1 MSELIPPYYAV
12 IFTSTLKDDFT
23 EYHLMAQEMEALVK
37 HQPGF
42 LGMDSARDEIGI
54 TISYWDS
61 LESIDLWRNNKFH
74 QEAKHFGKTKWY
86 SSYNIKIS
94 KVVKL
99 LLLIYILKGVII
111 FTFYIVICM

>member
-42 LGMDSARDEIGI
+42 LGMDSARDETGI

-74 QEAKHFGKTKWY
+74 QEAKHLGKTKWY

-94 KVVKL
+94 KVIK
-99 LLLIYILKGVII
+99 
-111 FTFYIVICM
+111 